1 MSIAGGRD
9 NSEPEQLELRRM
21 PPRTGPRNRAAPALT
36 RCLILTLTSALTL
49 NLTLTVTQIVTLTL
63 TPTRCRRPGLV
74 GREQGLAEEAAAS
87 APIVSVASTAAPYA
101 GFPQL
106 LHAIQRVPPRLV
118 QPRTASPTLASA
130 LTPNL

>member
-1 MSIAGGRD
+1 
-9 NSEPEQLELRRM
+9 M
-21 PPRTGPRNRAAPALT
+21 PPRNGPRNRAAPALT
-36 RCLILTLTSALTL
+36 RCLIPIL
-49 NLTLTVTQIVTLTL
+49 TLTL
-63 TPTRCRRPGLV
+63 TLTLSLTLTLTLTRCRLPGLV
-74 GREQGLAEEAAAS
+74 GREQGLAEEAAAP

-130 LTPNL
+130 LTPDL